1 MNFITILQTTAPAVE
16 ESKSGN
22 NQWIFMI
29 GIAVVFYVFM
39 ILPQMRKNKKQKV
52 FASSLAVG
60 ENIIT
65 TSGMHGKIIKLDDST
80 AIIELEDKQKVK
92 IERSSISMDM
102 SAALKT
108 KA

>member
-1 MNFITILQTTAPAVE
+1 MNFTTILQASTAGAE
-16 ESKSGN
+16 TKNGN

-39 ILPQMRKNKKQKV
+39 ILPQVRKNKKQKA
-52 FASSLAVG
+52 FAATLAVG

-65 TSGMHGKIIKLDDST
+65 TSGMHGKITKLDDTT

-92 IERSSISMDM
+92 IERSAISMDM
-102 SAALKT
+102 SAALKN